1 MTSVISNQFSAFS
14 EDNDL
19 NKHGDIPT
27 KNITRKLKKKLRRSV
42 EKYNKNPSLE
52 NQLEIEKYQKLIRIE
67 EASNKSAPIKK
78 KVEEKINESF
88 DDILTEFNNKYKEI
102 DQQSLI
108 EKENL
113 VKKLAQT
120 ELERKNR
127 RIQYNEKK
135 KDEAEKKAWINLV
148 KENESIMNKIQT
160 IDDMPFYVNMYIHD
174 PNQYDGLKKF
184 IKEHSI
190 DISEEITSL
199 IETIKI
205 EHTTFLD
212 NYTKSQKRHF
222 RRKRKSPKR
231 KI

>member
-1 MTSVISNQFSAFS
+1 
-14 EDNDL
+14 
-19 NKHGDIPT
+19 
-27 KNITRKLKKKLRRSV
+27 
-42 EKYNKNPSLE
+42 
-52 NQLEIEKYQKLIRIE
+52 
-67 EASNKSAPIKK
+67 
-78 KVEEKINESF
+78 
-88 DDILTEFNNKYKEI
+88 
-102 DQQSLI
+102 
-108 EKENL
+108 
-113 VKKLAQT
+113 
-120 ELERKNR
+120 
-127 RIQYNEKK
+127 
-135 KDEAEKKAWINLV
+135 
-148 KENESIMNKIQT
+148 
-160 IDDMPFYVNMYIHD
+160 MPFYVNMYIHD